1 MMMKK
6 ILIYGG
12 TSLLSLEL
20 IKIYLKQSYEF
31 IVFTRDKE
39 NFKSR
44 VRKLG
49 LDEKKFELYEVDLSN
64 LEENFKLISGIK
76 KNIQGIL
83 WIAGETGNALS
94 EFQDPILAKKNIE
107 VNFLHPTLIICKLIS
122 KLNTDQENFI
132 AVVTSVAGLRGRK
145 KNFFYGSAKS
155 GMISFLS
162 GLRQKFSGQIN
173 ILTII
178 PGYMSTEKFDLNASK
193 FLVTSPER
201 SARIIYNAIN
211 NKKEIVFINFFWR
224 VIMFFISLIPEKIF
238 KKLNF

>member
-1 MMMKK
+1 MMKK

-12 TSLLSLEL
+12 TSLISLEL
-20 IKIYLKQSYEF
+20 IKIYLKYNYEF
-31 IVFTRDKE
+31 IIFTRNKD

-44 VRKLG
+44 VRKFG
-49 LDEKKFELYEVDLSN
+49 LDEKKFELFEVDLSN
-64 LEENFKLISGIK
+64 LEENLKLISGIK

-94 EFQDPILAKKNIE
+94 EFQDLNLAKKNIE
-107 VNFLHPTLIICKLIS
+107 VNFLHPALIICKLIS

-155 GMISFLS
+155 AMISFLS

-211 NKKEIVFINFFWR
+211 NKKEIVFINFIWR

>member
-1 MMMKK
+1 MKK

-31 IVFTRDKE
+31 IVFTRDEE

-49 LDEKKFELYEVDLSN
+49 LDEKKFEIYEADLSN
-64 LEENFKLISGIK
+64 LEENFKFISGIK

-83 WIAGETGNALS
+83 WIAGETGNAVS
-94 EFQDPILAKKNIE
+94 EFQDPVLAKKNIE

>member
-1 MMMKK
+1 MMKK

-31 IVFTRDKE
+31 IVFTRDEE

-49 LDEKKFELYEVDLSN
+49 LDEKKFEIYEADLSN
-64 LEENFKLISGIK
+64 LEENFKFISGIK

-83 WIAGETGNALS
+83 WIAGETGNAVS
-94 EFQDPILAKKNIE
+94 EFQDPVLAKKNIE

>member
-1 MMMKK
+1 M
-6 ILIYGG
+6 
-12 TSLLSLEL
+12 
-20 IKIYLKQSYEF
+20 
-31 IVFTRDKE
+31 
-39 NFKSR
+39 
-44 VRKLG
+44 
-49 LDEKKFELYEVDLSN
+49 
-64 LEENFKLISGIK
+64 ISGIK

-94 EFQDPILAKKNIE
+94 EFQDLNLAKKNIE
-107 VNFLHPTLIICKLIS
+107 VNFLHPALIICKLIS

-211 NKKEIVFINFFWR
+211 NKKEIVFINFLWR

>member
-1 MMMKK
+1 MMKK

-31 IVFTRDKE
+31 IVFTRDEE

-49 LDEKKFELYEVDLSN
+49 LDEKKFEIYEADLSN
-64 LEENFKLISGIK
+64 LEENFKFISGI

-83 WIAGETGNALS
+83 WIAGETGNAVS
-94 EFQDPILAKKNIE
+94 EFQDPVLAKKNIE

-132 AVVTSVAGLRGRK
+132 AVVTSVAGLRGEK
-145 KNFFYGSAKS
+145 K
-155 GMISFLS
+155 ISFMEVPNL
-162 GLRQKFSGQIN
+162 
-173 ILTII
+173 
-178 PGYMSTEKFDLNASK
+178 E
-193 FLVTSPER
+193 
-201 SARIIYNAIN
+201 
-211 NKKEIVFINFFWR
+211 
-224 VIMFFISLIPEKIF
+224 
-238 KKLNF
+238 

>member
-1 MMMKK
+1 MMKK

-12 TSLLSLEL
+12 TSLISLEL

>member
-1 MMMKK
+1 MKK

-211 NKKEIVFINFFWR
+211 NKKEIVFINFLWR

>member
-1 MMMKK
+1 MMKK

-31 IVFTRDKE
+31 IVFTRDEE

-83 WIAGETGNALS
+83 WIAGETGNAVS
-94 EFQDPILAKKNIE
+94 EFQDPVLAKKNIE

>member
-1 MMMKK
+1 MMKK

>member
-1 MMMKK
+1 MMKK

-31 IVFTRDKE
+31 IVFTRDEE

-49 LDEKKFELYEVDLSN
+49 LDEKKFEIYEADLSN
-64 LEENFKLISGIK
+64 LEENFKFISGIK

-94 EFQDPILAKKNIE
+94 EFQDPVLAKKNIE

-173 ILTII
+173 VLTII

>member
-31 IVFTRDKE
+31 IVFTRDEE

-49 LDEKKFELYEVDLSN
+49 LDEKKFEIYEADLSN
-64 LEENFKLISGIK
+64 LEENFKFISGIK

-83 WIAGETGNALS
+83 WIAGETGNAVS
-94 EFQDPILAKKNIE
+94 EFQDPVLAKKNIE

>member
-1 MMMKK
+1 MMKK

-31 IVFTRDKE
+31 IVFTRDEE